1 MQARK
6 DQTQSEFAPLL
17 VALLVNDP
25 IHLPTDRPAPV
36 RPQFAVAG
44 CAARLP
50 AGRVLLHSSRVPD
63 ATAAFEV
70 QTRRRRRLVT
80 GERMK
85 GPTRASVLAVKPTIG
100 STTIQ
105 PDLLAPQRAH

>member
-17 VALLVNDP
+17 VALLVNHP
-25 IHLPTDRPAPV
+25 SHWPADRRAPV
-36 RPQFAVAG
+36 RRQFAVAG
-44 CAARLP
+44 WAAWFP
-50 AGRVLLHSSRVPD
+50 AGRVRFHSSRVPD
-63 ATAAFEV
+63 ATAASEV

-105 PDLLAPQRAH
+105 PD